1 MRFFLFSL
9 KDFIFYPHISL
20 SMHVNN
26 AHHAEILR
34 QNLLNHCFLAIN
46 PFPSADMTKGKILTL
61 VSVYVLQD
69 YGAEGMLV
77 VLKGHAKVK
86 VNKVFKV
93 DEIYDVC
100 EGLPVA
106 EKNLVHRNNEEK
118 LIHLRKMLFF
128 WLKENVQN
136 SYQLLHLLNNLNEP
150 ENVVA
155 YLSMFLLSDQDV
167 QQWVLEFNNIDN
179 KINALH
185 GLLHSRFYY
194 GYGNGEVIS

>member
-20 SMHVNN
+20 SMYISN
-26 AHHAEILR
+26 AHHTRMLR

-46 PFPSADMTKGKILTL
+46 PFHSASTTKGKILTL

-69 YGAEGMLV
+69 YGSEGMLV
-77 VLKGHAKVK
+77 ILKGHGKVK
-86 VNKVFKV
+86 VNKIFKV
-93 DEIYDVC
+93 DGVYDVC
-100 EGLPVA
+100 EALPVI
-106 EKNLVHRNNEEK
+106 EKNLVHRNNEMK
-118 LIHLRKMLFF
+118 LSHLRKVLIF
-128 WLKENVQN
+128 WLKENVKN
-136 SYQLLHLLNNLNEP
+136 AYQLLHLLNNLNEP

-155 YLSMFLLSDQDV
+155 YLSMFLLRDQDV
-167 QQWVLEFNNIDN
+167 QQWILEFNDIDD
-179 KINALH
+179 KIHTLQ